1 MKFSL
6 IGCGVNPCSFKEYPN
21 VKACLRITTLK
32 AIEPVKYRIA
42 NGYSFGGEY
51 KKSILLAILSSL
63 PSVPIVKLFLEPLL
77 KYARII
83 FASDT
88 FSRNKLKLFG
98 SSLVN
103 IMSISPDD
111 KAPRR

>member
-1 MKFSL
+1 MD
-6 IGCGVNPCSFKEYPN
+6 
-21 VKACLRITTLK
+21 
-32 AIEPVKYRIA
+32 
-42 NGYSFGGEY
+42 
-51 KKSILLAILSSL
+51 ILLEENTRNQFFLSILSSL

-103 IMSISPDD
+103 MMSISPDD
-111 KAPRR
+111 NDPLRKDPNYLSIYGTIL